1 MNGKFRELGKF
12 TGNFQ
17 GYLSNYFATKMFM
30 YSFYYEFTYFEENL
44 ENIRVSFTYLEK
56 YL

>member
-17 GYLSNYFATKMFM
+17 RYLSNYFATKMFM

-44 ENIRVSFTYLEK
+44 ENIRVSFTYLE
-56 YL
+56 